1 MPEGAFEYCKGN
13 HDAAFT
19 RLRCSVELDDGL
31 NYDQPWGWMQTTR
44 HALGALLLERERVA
58 ETEAVYRADPGLDGK
73 LRRPSSAH

>member
-19 RLRCSVELDDGL
+19 RLRCSAELDDGL

-58 ETEAVYRADPGLDGK
+58 ETETVYRADPGLDGK
-73 LRRPSSAH
+73 LRRPCSAH